1 MSTPRKSQPVPV
13 KQQDNAALA
22 ALGLLPP
29 REAAEVSEEL
39 VNRMRQAAS
48 LLAESVAPIPPPPSL
63 KDRLMKRIANY
74 HTMKPLADV
83 RSHDDTWKLS
93 GIPGV
98 DIKPLFKD
106 KQTGIST
113 YLLRMEPGSHL
124 PAHYH
129 HDVEQCL
136 VLKGDIRWDELVYE
150 EGDFVVMGKDT
161 PHPELHTVYGNILLL
176 MAGHNEFAHA

>member
-1 MSTPRKSQPVPV
+1 MSTPRKGQQAPA
-13 KQQDNAALA
+13 KQQDNAALV
-22 ALGLLPP
+22 ALGLLSP
-29 REAAEVSEEL
+29 REAAGVPEDL
-39 VNRMRQAAS
+39 VNQMRQAAS
-48 LLAESVAPIPPPPSL
+48 LLAESIAPVAPAPAL
-63 KDRLMKRIANY
+63 KDRLMTRIANY
-74 HTMKPLADV
+74 DTMKPLADV

-106 KQTGIST
+106 KQTGMST

-136 VLKGDIRWDELVYE
+136 VVKGDIRWDELVYE

-161 PHPELHTVYGNILLL
+161 PHPALHTVHGNILLL